1 VEGFLCWLW
10 HAPSCF
16 ASAAHHVGGM
26 PATQLQERDPLDDR
40 DAEIARL
47 QAEIA
52 YLRPFA
58 PPRAPEGWVVVKTAA
73 FLAHRSEQLIYKR
86 RRRGQLESI
95 KVRGRIFINPRT
107 V

>member
-1 VEGFLCWLW
+1 MPVM
-10 HAPSCF
+10 
-16 ASAAHHVGGM
+16 SAAY
-26 PATQLQERDPLDDR
+26 QIDPR
-40 DAEIARL
+40 DARIAAL
-47 QAEIA
+47 EAEVA
-52 YLRPFA
+52 TLRPFA
-58 PPRAPEGWVVVKTAA
+58 PPRPPDGWVVVKTAA